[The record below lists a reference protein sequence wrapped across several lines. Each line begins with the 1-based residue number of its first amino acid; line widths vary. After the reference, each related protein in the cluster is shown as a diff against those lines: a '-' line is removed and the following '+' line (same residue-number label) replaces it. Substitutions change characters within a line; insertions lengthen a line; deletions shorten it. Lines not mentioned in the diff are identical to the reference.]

1 MDRISLVVGG
11 LLVIGGW
18 LLGRVR
24 SRSVD
29 DSLKVDPDACGC
41 GHPLAFHDRA
51 ARTCAAEVRRDY
63 YNSYGEHSG
72 HTWVKCLCRR
82 YTGTRPVE
90 ELVHQQFMDEF
101 QDERERER
109 MNEVEE
115 SYAINTLEVARWWQ
129 PHKLMLEA
137 FRTAR

>member
-1 MDRISLVVGG
+1 MMDPISVVVGG
-11 LLVIGGW
+11 LLVVGGW

-29 DSLKVDPDACGC
+29 DSLRVDPDACGC
-41 GHPLAFHDRA
+41 GHPLAFHDRT
-51 ARTCAAEVRRDY
+51 ARTCSAEVRRDH
-63 YNSYGEHSG
+63 YNSYGECTG
-72 HTWVKCLCRR
+72 HKWASCTCRL

-90 ELVHQQFMDEF
+90 ELLHQQFMDEF
-101 QDERERER
+101 QDEREQER

-115 SYAINTLEVARWWQ
+115 SKTTNVPNAARWWE

-137 FRTAR
+137 FR